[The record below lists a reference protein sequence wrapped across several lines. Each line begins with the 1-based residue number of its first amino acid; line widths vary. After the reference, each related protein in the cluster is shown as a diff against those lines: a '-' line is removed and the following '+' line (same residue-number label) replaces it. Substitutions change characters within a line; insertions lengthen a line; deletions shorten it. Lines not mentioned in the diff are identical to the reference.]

1 MENKKAIVIVGVVI
15 VVILIIVGVV
25 YFLGDRTNLDNVVSA
40 PVEQDCLDLPNG
52 GNQVFNVSENKYTYN
67 DAIAVCKAH
76 GARLASLKEVIEAY
90 KKGASWCNYGW
101 SEGQLA
107 LYPTQKNV
115 WRELQKDPER
125 KTECGLPG
133 VNGGY
138 FQNDE
143 YMFGANCYGRK
154 PNPKKGE
161 RMRDLIEVTDPMDAK
176 VNSYKA
182 IIDDINIAPFSK
194 DKWSEFVNDL

>member
-194 DKWSEFVNDL
+194 DKWSEFGNDL

>member
-182 IIDDINIAPFSK
+182 VIDDIHISPFSK
-194 DKWSEFVNDL
+194 DKWSEFGNNL

>member
-25 YFLGDRTNLDNVVSA
+25 YFLGDRTNLDNIVS
-40 PVEQDCLDLPNG
+40 EQAEKDCLDLPNG

-182 IIDDINIAPFSK
+182 VIDDIHISPFSK
-194 DKWSEFVNDL
+194 DKWSEFGNNL

>member
-25 YFLGDRTNLDNVVSA
+25 YFLGDRTNLDLEV

-52 GNQVFNVSENKYTYN
+52 GNQVYNVSENKYTYN
-67 DAIAVCKAH
+67 DAMAVCKAH
-76 GARLASLKEVIEAY
+76 GSRLATLKEVIEAY
-90 KKGASWCNYGW
+90 KNGASWCNYGW

-115 WRELQKDPER
+115 WKELQKDPER

-154 PNPKKGE
+154 PTPKKGE
-161 RMRDLIEVTDPMDAK
+161 RMRNLIEVTDPMDAK

-182 IIDDINIAPFSK
+182 VIDDINIAPFSK
-194 DKWSEFVNDL
+194 DKWSEFGNNL

>member
-182 IIDDINIAPFSK
+182 VIDDIHIAPFSK
-194 DKWSEFVNDL
+194 DKWSEFGNNL

>member
-194 DKWSEFVNDL
+194 DKWSEFGNNL